1 MGGWFDNKTSG
12 TSANANGSRGETSP
26 PETTE
31 EKIDFLYE
39 LAVAGVS
46 LAVAYYSTKLVSAP
60 IFGSSSSNMGYDD
73 TGGYYYDNTSTR
85 NKGQK
90 SKSSLKKFALE

>member
-12 TSANANGSRGETSP
+12 TSANANASRGETSP

-46 LAVAYYSTKLVSAP
+46 LAVAYYSTKLVSAL
-60 IFGSSSSNMGYDD
+60 IFGSSAEHG
-73 TGGYYYDNTSTR
+73 
-85 NKGQK
+85 
-90 SKSSLKKFALE
+90 L

>member
-1 MGGWFDNKTSG
+1 MIIKHR

-26 PETTE
+26 PETAGE
-31 EKIDFLYE
+31 NRFLYE

-46 LAVAYYSTKLVSAP
+46 LAVAYYSTKLVSAL
-60 IFGSSSSNMGYDD
+60 IFGSSAATWVMM
-73 TGGYYYDNTSTR
+73 TLGGTTMTILPLEIR
-85 NKGQK
+85 GQ